1 MLSYVEETTE
11 KNAKLMLDKK
21 NFKFI
26 LVYFFVVVL
35 CIVVYVGMEK
45 NEEYKWSLSCEE

>member
-11 KNAKLMLDKK
+11 KNAKLMLVKK
-21 NFKFI
+21 NFKLI

-35 CIVVYVGMEK
+35 CIVVYVGWRRMK
-45 NEEYKWSLSCEE
+45 NINGH